1 MFFQTGEAGGGIL
14 LGLVSKN
21 DAFEGR
27 LCVVE
32 TGLEVFSTLFH
43 SLVPGD
49 SAKNFTFFVWGGCQ
63 SLREPK
69 LQKVLKT
76 TKRVTSQGCGDF
88 F

>member
-49 SAKNFTFFVWGGCQ
+49 SAKNFTFFVWGGQ

-76 TKRVTSQGCGDF
+76 KKG
-88 F
+88 